1 MSEGL
6 TTYKANLLLT
16 RIKQDIR
23 HILNL
28 LDKLNFESIPAILSL
43 LREELRNSRMD
54 KTEDEA
60 FLNDLFV
67 VNAYINLI
75 ERYKDYWHR
84 IISGENAAS
93 WNALHDAIDSLRLV
107 KRFSN
112 INVAFFERQLVQLES
127 IYPYSIFF
135 SIGMSVSRFECSICG
150 ENIDSFRCLHRIGE
164 LYMGTMASAIAQDGV
179 ELDHVSIVKNP
190 VDKRCVQVYSEDSP
204 GFNAVRYLSNLLT
217 SGKASVL
224 SINEFSEKKF
234 SDRNPSYIKQR
245 RNEKCFCGSSK
256 KFKICCI
263 DKEFI
268 KRCHVDIIGRPT
280 DVSEIVP

>member
-256 KFKICCI
+256 KLKICCI
-263 DKEFI
+263 DKEFN
-268 KRCHVDIIGRPT
+268 KRCHVYIIGWPT

>member
-28 LDKLNFESIPAILSL
+28 LDKLNFESTPAILSL

-93 WNALHDAIDSLRLV
+93 WNALHRSEEHT
-107 KRFSN
+107 S
-112 INVAFFERQLVQLES
+112 
-127 IYPYSIFF
+127 
-135 SIGMSVSRFECSICG
+135 
-150 ENIDSFRCLHRIGE
+150 E
-164 LYMGTMASAIAQDGV
+164 LQSQ
-179 ELDHVSIVKNP
+179 
-190 VDKRCVQVYSEDSP
+190 
-204 GFNAVRYLSNLLT
+204 SNL
-217 SGKASVL
+217 V
-224 SINEFSEKKF
+224 
-234 SDRNPSYIKQR
+234 
-245 RNEKCFCGSSK
+245 
-256 KFKICCI
+256 
-263 DKEFI
+263 
-268 KRCHVDIIGRPT
+268 
-280 DVSEIVP
+280 